1 MGFIEDT
8 LDKALPK
15 GSSLAKPLMLAFLAL
30 LASGA
35 LSRKQAPAP
44 APAPG
49 TSPPGARPASEPD
62 AGGLLGG
69 LGGLLETLQ
78 QAGHGNVVKSWVD
91 TGPNQSIPPGSLGSA
106 LGPSLIKALAE
117 KTGLSEQEVT
127 AQLAQFLPGLVDR
140 LTPEGRLLTR
150 DEMARFA
157 G

>member
-1 MGFIEDT
+1 MGFLDDT

-35 LSRKQAPAP
+35 LSRKQTPAS
-44 APAPG
+44 APG
-49 TSPPGARPASEPD
+49 SPPSGTIPASQPD

-69 LGGLLETLQ
+69 LGSLLETLQ
-78 QAGHGNVVKSWVD
+78 QSGHGNVVKSWVD

-106 LGPSLIKALAE
+106 LGPSLIKMLAE
-117 KTGLSEQEVT
+117 KTGLSEQEVA
-127 AQLAQFLPGLVDR
+127 AQLAQFLPGVVDK
-140 LTPEGRLLTR
+140 LTPEGRLPTR
-150 DEMARFA
+150 EEIVRFV